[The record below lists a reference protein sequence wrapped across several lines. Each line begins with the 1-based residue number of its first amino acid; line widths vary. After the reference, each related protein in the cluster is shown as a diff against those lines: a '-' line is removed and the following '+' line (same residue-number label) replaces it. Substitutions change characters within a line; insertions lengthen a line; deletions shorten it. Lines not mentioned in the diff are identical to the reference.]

1 MGHKPNEFK
10 DDFFGGVNLKSCMR
24 RFQFI
29 LFKKRSRRNTWVAIV
44 WVAIALVNCE
54 MDRNHSSGDELNVH

>member
-10 DDFFGGVNLKSCMR
+10 DDFFGGVNLKSCMT

-29 LFKKRSRRNTWVAIV
+29 LFKKRSRRFA
-44 WVAIALVNCE
+44 WVAIAWVNCE
-54 MDRNHSSGDELNVH
+54 MDQNHSSGDELNVH